1 MSKNPIG
8 ASKVPVWVWVGVTRD
23 THGRQDD
30 EQFRISD

>member
-1 MSKNPIG
+1 VSKNPIE
-8 ASKVPVWVWVGVTRD
+8 ASKVPVWVWVGVARD